1 MRILLC
7 DDNEVFLYHFGRAIM
22 TEFAQR
28 EITVDLRRCD
38 GGARLLEEIDRSPA
52 DVVFLD
58 IDMLEANGFTIAAQ
72 LSGRPQKPLLIF
84 TTSMEDLVFD
94 SFQFQPFWFLRK
106 NHLGELPV
114 VIDKLLAALQRTPE
128 FAITID
134 GIIRHFLLKDILYF
148 ESKGHYILIHTAVN
162 DEGEPP
168 CFRAKL
174 DEIAAQL
181 DSPAF
186 VRCHNSYYVNCHYM
200 KRLDKQNL
208 TLRGEPVITLPVS
221 RSRWKD
227 TQDAFFR
234 SKGSLKK

>member
-7 DDNEVFLYHFGRAIM
+7 DDNEAFLYHFGRAIM

-58 IDMLEANGFTIAAQ
+58 IDMPEANGFTIAAQ

-106 NHLGELPV
+106 NHLEELPV
-114 VIDKLLAALQRTPE
+114 VIDKLLAALRQGQHEYSVVVNDVTR
-128 FAITID
+128 
-134 GIIRHFLLKDILYF
+134 RFLLDDILYF
-148 ESKGHYILIHTAVN
+148 ESKGHYILLHTAG
-162 DEGEPP
+162 DIHR
-168 CFRAKL
+168 FRAKL
-174 DEIAAQL
+174 DDIVAQL
-181 DSPAF
+181 NSPDF
-186 VRCHNSYYVNCHYM
+186 IRCHNSYYINCRYM
-200 KRLDKQNL
+200 KTLDKQNV
-208 TLRGEPVITLPVS
+208 TLRAKKEIIIPVS
-221 RSRWKD
+221 RSRWQD

-234 SKGSLKK
+234 SKGSLKQ